1 LVLDLAEKPLTTVS
15 VIKADIGSL
24 AGHHIVHPDTMAAAT
39 KVLAE
44 AKMKGIICDF
54 YVTNAG
60 DDLELIM
67 THRKGVDS
75 PEIHGIAWDAFKEA
89 AKVSKELGLYA
100 AGQDLLSDA
109 FSGNVRGLGPGVA
122 EMEFVERPSEP
133 IVIFMADKTEPGA
146 FNLPMFKIFADPFN
160 TAGLVIDPKLHDGF
174 KFEVFDVFEGKSVT
188 LSLPEEMYDLLAIIG
203 TTGRYI
209 VRRVYR
215 KKDNEIAAVV
225 SVERLNLMAG
235 RYVGKDDPVAIVR
248 AQSGFPAVGEILE
261 PFATP
266 HLVAGWMRG
275 SHFGPI
281 MPVPLRYSKCTRFD
295 GPPRIIALGFQV
307 KNARLIGP
315 ADLFDD
321 PAFDESRRLA
331 NMISDYI
338 RRQGPFMPHRLGPE
352 EMEYTTLPE
361 VLERLKGRFVSVSG
375 EPKAKRPKVE
385 SELLSRH
392 GATE

>member
-1 LVLDLAEKPLTTVS
+1 MAERKLTTVS

-24 AGHHIVHPDTMAAAT
+24 AGHHVVHPDTLAAAT

-44 AKMKGIICDF
+44 AKVKGLIEDF

-67 THRKGVDS
+67 THHKGVDS
-75 PEIHGIAWDAFKEA
+75 PEVHGLAWEAFREA

-122 EMEFVERPSEP
+122 EMEFLERPSEP
-133 IVIFMADKTEPGA
+133 IVVFMADKTEPGA

-174 KFEVFDVFEGKSVT
+174 KFEVFDVFEGRSVE
-188 LSLPEEMYDLLAIIG
+188 LFLPEEMYDLLAIIG

-209 VRRVYR
+209 TRRIYR

-225 SVERLNLMAG
+225 SVERLSLMAG
-235 RYVGKDDPVAIVR
+235 RYVGKDDPVAVVR
-248 AQSGFPAVGEILE
+248 AQAGFPAVGEILE

-275 SHFGPI
+275 SHYGPL

-307 KNARLIGP
+307 KNAKLIGP

-321 PAFDESRRLA
+321 PAFDNSRRTA
-331 NMISDYI
+331 EVIADYM
-338 RRQGPFMPHRLGPE
+338 RRLGPFMPHRLGPE
-352 EMEYTTLPE
+352 EMEYTSLPE
-361 VLERLKGRFVSVSG
+361 VLERLKDRFKVVAG
-375 EPKAKRPKVE
+375 EPKAKKPKVE
-385 SELLSRH
+385 SELLKTH
-392 GATE
+392 TPE